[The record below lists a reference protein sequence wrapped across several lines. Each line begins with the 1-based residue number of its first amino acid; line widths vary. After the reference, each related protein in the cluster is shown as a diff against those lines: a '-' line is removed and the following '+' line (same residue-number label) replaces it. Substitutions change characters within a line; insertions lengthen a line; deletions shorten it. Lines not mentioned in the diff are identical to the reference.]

1 MRLRALFLVVLLSLG
16 LAYGADAPPIR
27 VLLDE
32 INGPVTVQMA
42 GAHRGFVD
50 DKLAFSTPEALAWP
64 LSAVAG
70 KVVIEGEAVGH
81 SFTLEPNDGTF
92 VSWQGRP
99 YRGAL
104 RFVAVGTGFEVIN
117 VVDLESYLRGVV
129 AAEIPASWPLEAL
142 KAQAVAART
151 YTLASLQSG
160 EDYDVCATIEC
171 QKYGGAAAEHSR
183 SDAAILAT
191 TGVVLTYQGTFAKT
205 YYHADSGG
213 VLASSAEVWDEPEPY
228 LVAQQD
234 VPGTSPHRHWQK
246 QLNGGDIQN
255 SLAELG
261 VDIGAVQAL
270 SITAYSE
277 SGRVSSAE
285 VTGTSGSTTLSGPSL
300 TKLLRT
306 WGLKSTRFSMTGAL
320 SAQGDGWGHGV
331 GMSQYGANALAAAN
345 YDYSQILAFYYP
357 TTDLQT
363 LTYAA
368 AAP

>member
-1 MRLRALFLVVLLSLG
+1 MQLRVFFLTVLFALG

-42 GAHRGFVD
+42 GAHRGSVD
-50 DKLAFSTPEALAWP
+50 DGLAFATPEALAWP

-81 SFTLEPNDGTF
+81 SFTLEPTDGTF
-92 VSWQGRP
+92 VSWQGQP

-104 RFVAVGTGFEVIN
+104 RFVAVGTGFEVVN
-117 VVDLESYLRGVV
+117 VVDLETYLRGVV
-129 AAEIPASWPLEAL
+129 PAEIPASWPTEAL

-151 YTLASLQSG
+151 YTLASLETG
-160 EDYDVCATIEC
+160 ENYDVCATTEC
-171 QKYGGAAAEHSR
+171 QKYGGVAAEHPR
-183 SDAAILAT
+183 SDAAIVAT
-191 TGVVLTYQGTFAKT
+191 AGVVLTYQGTFAKT
-205 YYHADSGG
+205 YYHSDSGG
-213 VLASSAEVWDEPEPY
+213 VLASSAEVWDDPEPY

-246 QLNGGDIQN
+246 QLEAETIQN
-255 SLAELG
+255 SLREFG
-261 VDIGAVQAL
+261 VDIGPVQRL
-270 SITAYSE
+270 DILAYSD
-277 SGRVSSAE
+277 SGRVSSVE
-285 VTGTSGSTTLSGPSL
+285 IIGTWGSSKLSGSNL

-368 AAP
+368 TTP